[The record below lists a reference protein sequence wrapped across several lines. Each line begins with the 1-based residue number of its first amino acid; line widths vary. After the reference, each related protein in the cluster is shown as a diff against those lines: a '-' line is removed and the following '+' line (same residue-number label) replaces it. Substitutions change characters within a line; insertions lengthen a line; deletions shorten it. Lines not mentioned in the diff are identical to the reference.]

1 MTDTTTPVDKLAAAL
16 LAKGVRGSCPMCRTN
31 NWAIQDRQPHSKI
44 DVMTPELEPYQIYG
58 GFFPTY

>member
-1 MTDTTTPVDKLAAAL
+1 
-16 LAKGVRGSCPMCRTN
+16 MCRTN